1 MEQPHDPGNV
11 GGGAADGQLVAA
23 DVEVHGRKLLFDET
37 QRLIVA
43 AERLNHL
50 FGVVEDDHLRPDT
63 GKTMGKFTC
72 GALSGAEPGPSVCCF
87 SHGAGLRASGPL
99 QLGILSL
106 RPITS
111 PPLLRHRASVLGRV
125 LLSYASTLPGSR
137 VPWRYA
143 GRVQPFRC
151 ASTSLGINFV
161 SASYR
166 SRCSSADRPQTP
178 LAAALSM

>member
-99 QLGILSL
+99 QLGIVSL

-111 PPLLRHRASVLGRV
+111 PLLLLQHRAPCPAESSYLTPARRPGAADRGGPPAGCSLFVAGLRH
-125 LLSYASTLPGSR
+125 
-137 VPWRYA
+137 
-143 GRVQPFRC
+143 
-151 ASTSLGINFV
+151 
-161 SASYR
+161 
-166 SRCSSADRPQTP
+166 
-178 LAAALSM
+178 